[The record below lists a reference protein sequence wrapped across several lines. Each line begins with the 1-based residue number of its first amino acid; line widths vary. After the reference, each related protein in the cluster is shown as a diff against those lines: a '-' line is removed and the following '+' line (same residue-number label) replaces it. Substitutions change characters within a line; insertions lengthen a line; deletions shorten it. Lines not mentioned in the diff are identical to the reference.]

1 MRTQPARRRLG
12 LWMASALVVGNMIG
26 SGVFLLPS
34 SLAKYGPISLV
45 AWVFTAAGAV
55 LLALVF
61 ARLARAY
68 PKTGGPYAYARRAFG
83 DFVGF
88 QTAWGYWIAVWAG
101 NAAIAVAFVGY
112 LAHFWHALGTNKPL
126 AAGVGLAAIWV
137 LTAVNAYGVR
147 QGGVVQ
153 VVTTVVKLVP
163 LLLIAVGGLFFIK
176 SANFGPFNASG
187 TSAFSAVTAAAALTL
202 WSFIGLESATV
213 PAEDVEDPEKTIPR
227 ATVAGTAVTALIYI
241 LGTVAVLGLVPAA
254 ALSGSTAPFADA
266 ADAAFGGWAADLV
279 AAGAAISAFGALNGW
294 ILLQGQVPYA
304 AARDGL
310 FPRFFART
318 GRGGTPVAGLVVSS
332 VLVTVLMV
340 MNYNSS
346 LVDQFT
352 FIILLATLT
361 TVIPYAYAAAAEL
374 VLLATDRAAFSGR
387 RLSVAAV
394 IALLAFGYS
403 VWAIAGAGYEVVYK
417 GTLLIFAGMPVY
429 AWLKYRENRTPIKAV
444 GSGTEPPAK
453 AA

>member
-1 MRTQPARRRLG
+1 
-12 LWMASALVVGNMIG
+12 MASALVVGNMIG

-34 SLAKYGPISLV
+34 SLAEYGPISLI
-45 AWVFTAAGAV
+45 AWVFTSAGAV

-68 PKTGGPYAYARRAFG
+68 PRTGGPYAYARRAFG

-112 LAHFWHALGTNKPL
+112 LAHFWHALATDRVL
-126 AAGVGLAAIWV
+126 AAAVGIAVIWL

-147 QGGVVQ
+147 QGGAVQ
-153 VVTTVVKLVP
+153 VVTTVLKLAP

-187 TSAFSAVTAAAALTL
+187 EGAFSAVTAAAALTL
-202 WSFIGLESATV
+202 WAFIGLESATV
-213 PAEDVEDPEKTIPR
+213 PAEDVENPEKNIPR

-254 ALSGSTAPFADA
+254 ALATSTAPFADA

-294 ILLQGQVPYA
+294 ILLQGQVPFA

-310 FPRFFART
+310 FPRVFART
-318 GRGGTPVAGLVVSS
+318 GRGGTPVGGLVISS
-332 VLVTVLMV
+332 VLVTALMA
-340 MNYNSS
+340 MNYNAS

-352 FIILLATLT
+352 FVILLATLT

-374 VLLATDRAAFSGR
+374 VLLATDHTAFSGR
-387 RLSVAAV
+387 RLARDAV

-403 VWAIAGAGYEVVYK
+403 VWAISGAGQEVVFK
-417 GTLLIFAGMPVY
+417 GTLLVFAGFPVY
-429 AWLKYRENRTPIKAV
+429 AWLKYRDARTPLEAV
-444 GSGTEPPAK
+444 ASRPEPPAK